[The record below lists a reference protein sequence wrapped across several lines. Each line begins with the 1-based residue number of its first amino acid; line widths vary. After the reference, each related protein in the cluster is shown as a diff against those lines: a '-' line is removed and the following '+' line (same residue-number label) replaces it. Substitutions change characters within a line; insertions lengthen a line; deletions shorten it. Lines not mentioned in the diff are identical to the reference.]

1 MNAMYTCRKGAKDAK
16 SIFYISSILNTLRP
30 CGRFFY
36 LFIMVILLSLG
47 TVAAQAAATQ
57 DLQRFFNK
65 VQRYS
70 ARFDQVTLD
79 EALNPIQE
87 SSGNLWIERPGK
99 FRWNYTVPY
108 EQHIVGDGK
117 QVWVYD
123 VELKQAAVRRM
134 QGALGATPAILLSG
148 KGALDGVFAI
158 KDLGRQGKLD
168 WVQLTPKK
176 SDGGFEIIRIGFE
189 KGGIRTLEM
198 VDGFGQTTRVTLR
211 DARENIRISADKFSF
226 QPPAGVDV
234 IQE

>member
-1 MNAMYTCRKGAKDAK
+1 MMHRF
-16 SIFYISSILNTLRP
+16 IF
-30 CGRFFY
+30 
-36 LFIMVILLSLG
+36 LFVFSFASLA
-47 TVAAQAAATQ
+47 VEAAATQ
-57 DLQRFFNK
+57 DLQRFFDK

-70 ARFDQVTLD
+70 ARFEQVTLD

-99 FRWNYTVPY
+99 FRWNYTAPY

-117 QVWVYD
+117 EVWVYD

-148 KGALDGVFAI
+148 KGALEGVFVI
-158 KDLGRQGKLD
+158 KDLGHQGMLD

-189 KGGIRTLEM
+189 KGKIRILEM
-198 VDGFGQTTRVTLR
+198 IDGFGQTTRVTLR
-211 DARENIRISADKFSF
+211 DAKENTRISAEKFSF
-226 QPPAGVDV
+226 KPPAGVDV
-234 IQE
+234 IRE

>member
-1 MNAMYTCRKGAKDAK
+1 MRR
-16 SIFYISSILNTLRP
+16 IL
-30 CGRFFY
+30 
-36 LFIMVILLSLG
+36 ILAFLSFCSLS
-47 TVAAQAAATQ
+47 VQAAATQ
-57 DLQRFFNK
+57 DLQRFFSK

-87 SSGNLWIERPGK
+87 SSGSLWIERPGK
-99 FRWNYTVPY
+99 FRWNYTAPY

-148 KGALDGVFAI
+148 KGALEGVFTI
-158 KDLGRQGKLD
+158 KDLGHQGKLD

-176 SDGGFEIIRIGFE
+176 SDGGFETIRIGFE
-189 KGGIRTLEM
+189 KGKIQILEM
-198 VDGFGQTTRVTLR
+198 IDGFGQTTRVTLR
-211 DARENIRISADKFSF
+211 DAKENTRISADKFSF
-226 QPPAGVDV
+226 KPPVGVDV
-234 IQE
+234 IRE

>member
-1 MNAMYTCRKGAKDAK
+1 MSRIIAA
-16 SIFYISSILNTLRP
+16 
-30 CGRFFY
+30 
-36 LFIMVILLSLG
+36 LFIVFFG
-47 TVAAQAAATQ
+47 TTAQAAATQ
-57 DLQRFFNK
+57 DLQRFFSK

-79 EALNPIQE
+79 EAMNPIQE

-108 EQHIVGDGK
+108 EQLIVGDGK

-148 KGALDGVFAI
+148 KGALEGIFTI
-158 KDLGRQGKLD
+158 KDLGHQGALD

-176 SDGGFEIIRIGFE
+176 NDGGFEIIRIGFE
-189 KGGIRTLEM
+189 KGKIRTLEM

-211 DARENIRISADKFSF
+211 DAQENIQISADKFSF
-226 QPPAGVDV
+226 KPPAGVDV
-234 IQE
+234 ITE

>member
-1 MNAMYTCRKGAKDAK
+1 MYRLIA
-16 SIFYISSILNTLRP
+16 
-30 CGRFFY
+30 
-36 LFIMVILLSLG
+36 LFVLLFTG
-47 TVAAQAAATQ
+47 MAAQAAATQ

-79 EALNPIQE
+79 EAMNPIQE

-108 EQHIVGDGK
+108 EQLIVGDGK

-134 QGALGATPAILLSG
+134 EGALGATPAILLSG
-148 KGALDGVFAI
+148 KGALEGIFDI
-158 KDLGRQGKLD
+158 KDLGHQGELD

-176 SDGGFEIIRIGFE
+176 NDGGFEKIRIGFE
-189 KGGIRTLEM
+189 KGKIRTLEM
-198 VDGFGQTTRVTLR
+198 IDGFGQTTRVTLR
-211 DARENIRISADKFSF
+211 DAKENIQISADKFSF
-226 QPPAGVDV
+226 KPPAGVDV
-234 IQE
+234 ITE

>member
-1 MNAMYTCRKGAKDAK
+1 M
-16 SIFYISSILNTLRP
+16 LR
-30 CGRFFY
+30 
-36 LFIMVILLSLG
+36 ILLLFVLSFASLA
-47 TVAAQAAATQ
+47 VQAAATQ

-65 VQRYS
+65 VQRYT

-99 FRWNYTVPY
+99 FRWNYTAPY

-148 KGALDGVFAI
+148 KGALEGVFTI
-158 KDLGRQGKLD
+158 KDLGHQGKLD
-168 WVQLTPKK
+168 WVRLTPKK
-176 SDGGFEIIRIGFE
+176 SDGGFETIRIGFE
-189 KGGIRTLEM
+189 KGNIRILEM

-211 DARENIRISADKFSF
+211 DAKENTRISADKFSF
-226 QPPAGVDV
+226 TPPAGVDV
-234 IQE
+234 IRE

>member
-1 MNAMYTCRKGAKDAK
+1 MMR
-16 SIFYISSILNTLRP
+16 R
-30 CGRFFY
+30 
-36 LFIMVILLSLG
+36 LFILLVFSFTSLA
-47 TVAAQAAATQ
+47 VQAAATQ
-57 DLQRFFNK
+57 DLQRFFSK

-148 KGALDGVFAI
+148 KGALEGVFSI
-158 KDLGRQGKLD
+158 KDLGHQGKLD

-189 KGGIRTLEM
+189 KGKIRILEM
-198 VDGFGQTTRVTLR
+198 VDGFSQTTRVSLR
-211 DARENIRISADKFSF
+211 DAKENTRISADKFSF
-226 QPPAGVDV
+226 EPPAGVDV
-234 IQE
+234 IRE

>member
-1 MNAMYTCRKGAKDAK
+1 MMHRLIA
-16 SIFYISSILNTLRP
+16 LLVL
-30 CGRFFY
+30 
-36 LFIMVILLSLG
+36 LFASL
-47 TVAAQAAATQ
+47 AAQAAATQ

-79 EALNPIQE
+79 EAMNPIQE
-87 SSGNLWIERPGK
+87 SSGNLWIQRPGK

-134 QGALGATPAILLSG
+134 EGALGATPAILLSG
-148 KGALDGVFAI
+148 KGALEGVFVI
-158 KDLGRQGKLD
+158 KDLGHQGELD

-176 SDGGFEIIRIGFE
+176 NDGGFENIRIGFE
-189 KGGIRTLEM
+189 KGKIRTLEM
-198 VDGFGQTTRVTLR
+198 IDGFGQTTRVTLR
-211 DARENIRISADKFSF
+211 DAKENTQISADKFNF
-226 QPPAGVDV
+226 KPPAGVDV
-234 IQE
+234 ITE

>member
-1 MNAMYTCRKGAKDAK
+1 MM
-16 SIFYISSILNTLRP
+16 LR
-30 CGRFFY
+30 
-36 LFIMVILLSLG
+36 ILLLFVLSFASLA
-47 TVAAQAAATQ
+47 VQAAATQ

-65 VQRYS
+65 VQRYT

-99 FRWNYTVPY
+99 FRWNYTAPY

-148 KGALDGVFAI
+148 KGALEGVFTI
-158 KDLGRQGKLD
+158 KDLGHQGKLD
-168 WVQLTPKK
+168 WVRLTPKK
-176 SDGGFEIIRIGFE
+176 SDGGFETIRIGFE
-189 KGGIRTLEM
+189 KGKIRILEM

-211 DARENIRISADKFSF
+211 EAKENTRISADKFSF
-226 QPPAGVDV
+226 TPPAGVDV
-234 IQE
+234 IRE

>member
-1 MNAMYTCRKGAKDAK
+1 MMRRL
-16 SIFYISSILNTLRP
+16 I
-30 CGRFFY
+30 
-36 LFIMVILLSLG
+36 VLLVLSFTALAAHG
-47 TVAAQAAATQ
+47 TATQ
-57 DLQRFFNK
+57 DLQRFFNQ

-79 EALNPIQE
+79 EAMNPIQE

-134 QGALGATPAILLSG
+134 EGALGATPAILLSG
-148 KGALDGVFAI
+148 KGALEGVFVI
-158 KDLGRQGKLD
+158 KDLGHQGELD

-176 SDGGFEIIRIGFE
+176 NDGGFENIRIGFE
-189 KGGIRTLEM
+189 KGKIRTLEM

-211 DARENIRISADKFSF
+211 DAKENTQISADKFSF
-226 QPPAGVDV
+226 KPPVGVDV
-234 IQE
+234 ITE